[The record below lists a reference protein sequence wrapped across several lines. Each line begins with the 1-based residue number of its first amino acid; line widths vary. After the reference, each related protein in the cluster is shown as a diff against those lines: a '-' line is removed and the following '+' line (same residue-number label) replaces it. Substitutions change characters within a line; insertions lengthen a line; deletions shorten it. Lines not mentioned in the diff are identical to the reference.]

1 MSLKAKMKSE
11 ISVLKSSLSGDL
23 LDGKFDRGRYSTDAS
38 IYQIMPEAVVL
49 PKTIEDIQKTIQ
61 FSQENSIPILPRGGG
76 TSQNGQTVNQA
87 IVLDNSRYLNKIV
100 EINEKNLTCVVEP
113 GVILDE
119 LNRQLKPFGLWFPVD
134 VSTSSRATIGG
145 MAGNNSAGGR
155 SIRYGIMRDNVLAI
169 NAILSDGS
177 KAHFGLVKKGLT
189 GLEKVFPK
197 LIKIAERNKK
207 EIETRYPKVLRRVG
221 GYNLDALLPETLASR
236 PGSIGNEKDIN
247 LSHLIVGSEGTLA
260 YSTSIELKLSPLP
273 PPKIMALCHFS
284 TFYEAM
290 DSAQHIVQL
299 NPIAIEL
306 IDSTMISLGRSI
318 PIFSKTIDDF
328 VVNDPQALLV
338 VEFAENDWNENLK
351 KVKDLEALIKDTS
364 DSSNNS
370 IVLIEDQ
377 KSQNRISEMR
387 KSGLNIM
394 MSMKSEAKP
403 VSFVEDCAVPLHN
416 LAEYTQGLT
425 DIFDKY
431 QTSGTWYAHASV
443 GCLHVR
449 PVLNMKDNKD
459 IIKMRSIATEA
470 FELVKKFNG
479 SHSGE
484 HGDGISRSE
493 FNPVMFGKKLT
504 NAFREIKSLMDPQGI
519 FNPGK
524 IVDAPKMDDRHLF
537 RFSPGYSVNDF
548 HTELDWSTWP
558 GSANGFQ
565 GAVEMCNNNG
575 ACRKLQGGV
584 MCPSFRVTGEEK
596 DSTRGRANSLR
607 LAMSGQL
614 GPNAMASAEMLET
627 MKLCVSCK
635 ACKRECPTSVD
646 MSAMKLEVMALNA
659 KINSLSIQEKLIAF
673 LPDYAPLASS
683 FNKLLNLRNSSKIL
697 AKIGERLTGF
707 SAQRNLPVWRTDWY
721 RNHEIPTDPL
731 EKYPVILFVDTFNR
745 YFEPENLRSAVRVLR
760 NAGYQPFYPKP
771 EGKSQK
777 ALCCGK
783 THLSVGNI
791 SKAKEAAERLVKTYL
806 PFVQKG
812 LPIVGLEPSCLF
824 ALKDEIPSLLKTND
838 AKLVSENV
846 MTFEELLSKDKKF
859 LKLRPLKAK
868 ALLHGHC
875 HQKAFNVL
883 QSVENVLNL
892 IEDLEVEQIETS
904 CCGMAGA
911 FGYSKE
917 TIDFSIKMAEKDL
930 FPKIRKTTEETI
942 LIADGTSCRSQI
954 IDGTEREA
962 IHVARL
968 LDRQLMNN

>member
-1 MSLKAKMKSE
+1 MSLKAKMTSE
-11 ISVLKSSLSGDL
+11 ISILKSSLSGDL

-113 GVILDE
+113 GVVLDE

-197 LIKIAERNKK
+197 LIKIAEKNKK

-221 GYNLDALLPETLASR
+221 GYNLDALLPGTLASR

-299 NPIAIEL
+299 NPIAVEL

-338 VEFAENDWNENLK
+338 VEFAENNWNENLK

-364 DSSNNS
+364 VSSNDS

-537 RFSPGYSVNDF
+537 RFSPGYSVSDF

-683 FNKLLNLRNSSKIL
+683 FNKLLNLRNSSKFL
-697 AKIGERLTGF
+697 AKIGEKLTGF
-707 SAQRNLPVWRTDWY
+707 SAQRNLPVWRKDWY

-806 PFVQKG
+806 PFVQRG

-846 MTFEELLSKDKKF
+846 MTFEDLLSKDKKF

-930 FPKIRKTTEETI
+930 LPKIRQAEEETI

-962 IHVARL
+962 VHVARL

>member
-1 MSLKAKMKSE
+1 MSLKAKMTSE
-11 ISVLKSSLSGDL
+11 ISILKSSLSGDL

-197 LIKIAERNKK
+197 LIKIAEKNKK

-299 NPIAIEL
+299 NPIAVEL

-364 DSSNNS
+364 DSRNNS

-504 NAFREIKSLMDPQGI
+504 TAFKEIKSLMDPQGI

-537 RFSPGYSVNDF
+537 RFSPGYSVSDF

-683 FNKLLNLRNSSKIL
+683 FNKLLNLRNSSKFL
-697 AKIGERLTGF
+697 AKIGEKLTGF
-707 SAQRNLPVWRTDWY
+707 SAQRNLPVWRKDWY

-806 PFVQKG
+806 PFVQRG

-846 MTFEELLSKDKKF
+846 MTFEDLLSKDKKF

-930 FPKIRKTTEETI
+930 LPKIRQAEEETI

-962 IHVARL
+962 VHVARL

>member
-1 MSLKAKMKSE
+1 MKSK

-23 LDGKFDRGRYSTDAS
+23 LDGRFDRGRYSTDAS

-49 PKTIEDIQKTIQ
+49 PKTVEDIQKTIQ

-87 IVLDNSRYLNKIV
+87 IVLDNSRYLNKII
-100 EINEKNLTCVVEP
+100 EIDEKNLTCVVEP
-113 GVILDE
+113 GLVLDE
-119 LNRQLKPFGLWFPVD
+119 LNRQLKPFGLWFPID

-145 MAGNNSAGGR
+145 MVGNNSAGGR
-155 SIRYGIMRDNVLAI
+155 SIRYGIMRDNVLSI
-169 NAILSDGS
+169 NTILSDAS
-177 KAHFGLVKKGLT
+177 KAHFGLVKKGVS
-189 GLEKVFPK
+189 GLKKVFPK
-197 LIKIAERNKK
+197 LIKIAEKNQK
-207 EIETRYPKVLRRVG
+207 EIKSRYPKVLRRVG
-221 GYNLDALLPETLASR
+221 GYNLDALLPDTLASR
-236 PGSIGNEKDIN
+236 PGSIGDEKDIN
-247 LSHLIVGSEGTLA
+247 LSHLLVGSEGTLA

-273 PPKIMALCHFS
+273 PPKIMAICHFS

-290 DSAQHIVQL
+290 NSAQYIVKL
-299 NPIAIEL
+299 DPVAVEL

-328 VVNDPQALLV
+328 VVNDPAALLV
-338 VEFAENDWNENLK
+338 VEFAEDIWTENLE
-351 KVKDLEALIKDTS
+351 KVKDLEGLLQDNS
-364 DSSNNS
+364 DNSNNS
-370 IVLIEDQ
+370 IIIIEDQ
-377 KSQNRISEMR
+377 KSQDRISEMR

-425 DIFDKY
+425 NIFSKH

-449 PVLNMKDNKD
+449 PILNMKDTRD
-459 IIKMRSIATEA
+459 ITKMRAIATEA

-493 FNPVMFGKKLT
+493 FNPIMFGKKLT
-504 NAFREIKSLMDPQGI
+504 NAFREIKSLMDPHGI
-519 FNPGK
+519 LNPGK

-537 RFSPGYSVNDF
+537 RFSPGYSVTDF
-548 HTELDWSTWP
+548 RTELDWSHWP
-558 GSANGFQ
+558 GNASGFQ

-584 MCPSFRVTGEEK
+584 MCPSFRITGEEK

-614 GPNAMASAEMLET
+614 GPNAMASKDMLET

-635 ACKRECPTSVD
+635 ACKRECPASVD
-646 MSAMKLEVMALNA
+646 MSAMKLEVMALNNQQ
-659 KINSLSIQEKLIAF
+659 NSLSLHDRLIAY
-673 LPDYAPLASS
+673 LPDYAPVASS
-683 FNKLLNLRNSSKIL
+683 FSKILNLRNSSKIF
-697 AKIGERLTGF
+697 AKLSEYFAGF
-707 SAQRNLPVWRTDWY
+707 SAKRDLPLWRNNWF
-721 RNHEIPTDPL
+721 RNNEIPSSPDGQ
-731 EKYPVILFVDTFNR
+731 YPIVLFVDTFNR
-745 YFEPENLRSAVRVLR
+745 YFEPENLRSAVRVLK
-760 NAGYQPFYPKP
+760 NAGYCPFYPEPKEKNQKP
-771 EGKSQK
+771 
-777 ALCCGK
+777 LCCGK

-791 SKAKEAAERLVKTYL
+791 SKAKKAAERLVETYL
-806 PFVQKG
+806 PYAKKG
-812 LPIVGLEPSCLF
+812 LPIVGLEPSCLL
-824 ALKDEIPSLLKTND
+824 ALKDEIPSLLKTKD
-838 AKLVSENV
+838 ANLVSKHV
-846 MTFEELLSKDKKF
+846 MTFEELLSQDKKSLN
-859 LKLRPLKAK
+859 LKPLKAR

-883 QSVENVLNL
+883 QSVEEVLSF
-892 IEDLEVEQIETS
+892 IGDLKVEKIETS
-904 CCGMAGA
+904 CCGMAGS

-917 TIDFSIKMAEKDL
+917 TYDFSMKMAEKDL
-930 FPKIRKTTEETI
+930 LPKIREADKNTI

-954 IDGTEREA
+954 VDGTQRKA
-962 IHVARL
+962 VHVACL
-968 LDRQLMNN
+968 LDQQLINN

>member
-113 GVILDE
+113 GVVLDE

-177 KAHFGLVKKGLT
+177 TAHFGLVKKGLT

-197 LIKIAERNKK
+197 LIKIAEKNKK

-221 GYNLDALLPETLASR
+221 GYNLDALLPGTLASR

-299 NPIAIEL
+299 NPIAVEL

-364 DSSNNS
+364 GSSNNS

-537 RFSPGYSVNDF
+537 RFSPGYSVSDF

-683 FNKLLNLRNSSKIL
+683 FNKLLNLRNSSKFL
-697 AKIGERLTGF
+697 AKIGEKLTGF
-707 SAQRNLPVWRTDWY
+707 SAQRNLPVWRKDWY

-806 PFVQKG
+806 PFVQRG

-930 FPKIRKTTEETI
+930 LPKIRQAEEETI

-962 IHVARL
+962 VHVARL

>member
-1 MSLKAKMKSE
+1 MKSE

-197 LIKIAERNKK
+197 LIKIAEKNKK

-221 GYNLDALLPETLASR
+221 GYNLDALLPDTLASR

-299 NPIAIEL
+299 NPIEVEL

-364 DSSNNS
+364 VSRNNS

-504 NAFREIKSLMDPQGI
+504 NAFKEIKSLMDPKGI

-683 FNKLLNLRNSSKIL
+683 FNKLLNLRNSSKFL
-697 AKIGERLTGF
+697 AKIGEKLTGF
-707 SAQRNLPVWRTDWY
+707 SAQRNLPVWRKDWY

-806 PFVQKG
+806 PFVQRG

-930 FPKIRKTTEETI
+930 LPKIRQAEEETI

-962 IHVARL
+962 VHVARL

>member
-1 MSLKAKMKSE
+1 MSLKAKMTSE
-11 ISVLKSSLSGDL
+11 ISILKSSLSGDL

-113 GVILDE
+113 GVVLDE

-197 LIKIAERNKK
+197 LIKIAEKNKK

-221 GYNLDALLPETLASR
+221 GYNLDALLPGTLASR

-299 NPIAIEL
+299 NPIAVEL

-338 VEFAENDWNENLK
+338 VEFAENNWNENLK

-364 DSSNNS
+364 GSSNNS

-425 DIFDKY
+425 DIFEKY

-459 IIKMRSIATEA
+459 IVKMRSIATEA

-614 GPNAMASAEMLET
+614 GPNAMTSAEMLET

-707 SAQRNLPVWRTDWY
+707 SAQRNLPVWRKDWY

-806 PFVQKG
+806 PFVQRG

-859 LKLRPLKAK
+859 LKLKPLKAK

-883 QSVENVLNL
+883 QSVENVLHL
-892 IEDLEVEQIETS
+892 IEELEVEKIETS

-930 FPKIRKTTEETI
+930 LPKIRQAEEETI

>member
-1 MSLKAKMKSE
+1 MKSE

-38 IYQIMPEAVVL
+38 IYQIMPEAVIL

-100 EINEKNLTCVVEP
+100 EINGKNLTCVVEP
-113 GVILDE
+113 GVVLDE

-197 LIKIAERNKK
+197 LIKIAEKNKK

-221 GYNLDALLPETLASR
+221 GYNLDALLPGTLASR

-299 NPIAIEL
+299 NPIAVEL

-338 VEFAENDWNENLK
+338 VEFAENNWNENLK

-364 DSSNNS
+364 GSSNNS

-377 KSQNRISEMR
+377 RSQNRISEMR

-425 DIFDKY
+425 DIFEKY

-537 RFSPGYSVNDF
+537 RFSPGYSVSDF

-614 GPNAMASAEMLET
+614 GPKAMTSAEMLET

-683 FNKLLNLRNSSKIL
+683 FNKLLNLRNSSKFL
-697 AKIGERLTGF
+697 AKIGEKLTGF
-707 SAQRNLPVWRTDWY
+707 SAQRNLPVWRKDWY

-731 EKYPVILFVDTFNR
+731 ENYPVILFVDTFNR

-806 PFVQKG
+806 PFVQRG

-930 FPKIRKTTEETI
+930 LPKIRQAEEETI

-962 IHVARL
+962 VHVARL

>member
-1 MSLKAKMKSE
+1 MKSK

-23 LDGKFDRGRYSTDAS
+23 LDGHFDRGRYSTDAS

-49 PKTIEDIQKTIQ
+49 PKTVEDIQKTIQ

-87 IVLDNSRYLNKIV
+87 IVLDNSRYLNKII
-100 EINEKNLTCVVEP
+100 EIDEKNLTCIVEP
-113 GVILDE
+113 GVVLDE
-119 LNRQLKPFGLWFPVD
+119 LNRQLKPLGLWFPVD

-155 SIRYGIMRDNVLAI
+155 SIKYGIMRDNVLSI
-169 NAILSDGS
+169 NTILSDTS
-177 KAHFGLVKKGLT
+177 KAHFGPVKKGLN
-189 GLEKVFPK
+189 GLENIFPQ
-197 LIKIAERNKK
+197 LIKIAEKNRD
-207 EIETRYPKVLRRVG
+207 EIGTRFPKVLRRVG
-221 GYNLDALLPETLASR
+221 GYNLDALLPDTLASR
-236 PGSIGNEKDIN
+236 PGSTGNEKDIN
-247 LSHLIVGSEGTLA
+247 LSHLLVGSEGTLA
-260 YSTSIELKLSPLP
+260 YSTSVELKLSPLP

-290 DSAQHIVQL
+290 DAAQYIVKID
-299 NPIAIEL
+299 PVAVEL

-318 PIFSKTIDDF
+318 PIFSKTIEDF
-328 VVNDPQALLV
+328 VVNDPAALLV
-338 VEFAENDWNENLK
+338 VEFAEDIWSENLK
-351 KVKDLEALIKDTS
+351 KVKDLEALLTDKS
-364 DSSNNS
+364 GNGNNS
-370 IVLIEDQ
+370 IILIEDQ

-403 VSFVEDCAVPLHN
+403 VSFVEDCAVPLPN

-425 DIFDKY
+425 DIFSKY

-449 PVLNMKDNKD
+449 PILNMKDSRD
-459 IIKMRSIATEA
+459 IIKMRAIATEA

-504 NAFREIKSLMDPQGI
+504 NAFREIKSLMDPNGI
-519 FNPGK
+519 LNPGK

-537 RFSPGYSVNDF
+537 RFSPSYSVTDF
-548 HTELDWSTWP
+548 RTELDWSQWP
-558 GSANGFQ
+558 GNVGGFQ

-575 ACRKLQGGV
+575 ACRKIQGGV
-584 MCPSFRVTGEEK
+584 MCPSFRITGEEK

-614 GPNAMASAEMLET
+614 GPNAMASKDMLET

-646 MSAMKLEVMALNA
+646 MSAMKLEVMALNTQQ
-659 KINSLSIQEKLIAF
+659 NSLSLHDRLVAY
-673 LPDYAPLASS
+673 LPDYAPVASS
-683 FNKLLNLRNSSKIL
+683 FSKILNLRNSSKIF
-697 AKIGERLTGF
+697 AKLSEYFAGF
-707 SAQRNLPVWRTDWY
+707 SAKRDLPLWSNNWFRN
-721 RNHEIPTDPL
+721 NEIPSYQDGQ
-731 EKYPVILFVDTFNR
+731 YPIVLFVDTFNR
-745 YFEPENLRSAVRVLR
+745 YFEPENLRSAVRVLK
-760 NAGYQPFYPKP
+760 NAGYYPFYPEPKQKKQKP
-771 EGKSQK
+771 
-777 ALCCGK
+777 LCCGK

-791 SKAKEAAERLVKTYL
+791 TKARQAAGRLVETYL
-806 PFVQKG
+806 PYAKKG
-812 LPIVGLEPSCLF
+812 LPIVGLEPSCLL
-824 ALKDEIPSLLKTND
+824 ALKDEIPSLLKTKD
-838 AKLVSENV
+838 AKLVSKYV
-846 MTFEELLSKDKKF
+846 MTFEELLSQDKKSLN
-859 LKLRPLKAK
+859 LKPLKAK

-883 QSVENVLNL
+883 DSVEEVLTF
-892 IEDLEVEQIETS
+892 IDDLKVEKIETS
-904 CCGMAGA
+904 CCGMAGS

-917 TIDFSIKMAEKDL
+917 TYDFSMKMAEKDL
-930 FPKIRKTTEETI
+930 LPKIREADKNTI

-954 IDGTEREA
+954 VDGSEREA

-968 LDRQLMNN
+968 LDQQLLNN